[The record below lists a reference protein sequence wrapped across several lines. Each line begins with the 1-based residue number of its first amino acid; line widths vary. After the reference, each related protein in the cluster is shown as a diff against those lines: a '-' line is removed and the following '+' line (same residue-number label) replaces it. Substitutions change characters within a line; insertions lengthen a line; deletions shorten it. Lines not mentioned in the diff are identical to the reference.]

1 MKKEYQKPSMINDD
15 ISMEDIMFASNPMQ
29 DSIIDIYD
37 DVDEI
42 F

>member
-1 MKKEYQKPSMINDD
+1 MKKEYKKPRMINYD
-15 ISMEDIMFASNPMQ
+15 ISLEDIMFASNPMQ
-29 DSIIDIYD
+29 DSINDIYG